1 MSETSNCSPQ
11 NLNEMASTAMQRLAG
26 MTIFDETCAGH
37 QALALLGSKWSVLL
51 LYAMSQGTKR
61 YGDLQRI
68 MPDISP
74 KMLTQTLKELEQ
86 HEFIE
91 RTSYAETPPR
101 VEYSLSKL
109 GLSAMQPLALLCE
122 WANEHLDE
130 LRSIRDKLTT
140 R

>member
-1 MSETSNCSPQ
+1 MREIGSLSAKNMDD
-11 NLNEMASTAMQRLAG
+11 MASTAMQRLAG

-74 KMLTQTLKELEQ
+74 KMLTQTLRELEQ

-91 RTSYAETPPR
+91 RTSYAEVPPR
-101 VEYSLSKL
+101 VEYSLSRL
-109 GLSAMQPLALLCE
+109 GMSAMQPLALLCE

-130 LRSIRDKLTT
+130 LRSIRDKLTA

>member
-1 MSETSNCSPQ
+1 
-11 NLNEMASTAMQRLAG
+11 MASTAMQRLAG